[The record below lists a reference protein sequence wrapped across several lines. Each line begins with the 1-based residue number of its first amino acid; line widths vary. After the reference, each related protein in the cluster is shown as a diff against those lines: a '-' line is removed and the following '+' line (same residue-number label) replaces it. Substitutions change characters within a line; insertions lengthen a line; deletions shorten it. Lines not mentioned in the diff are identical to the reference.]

1 MASVHPPVTAVIA
14 VTLKSKSANHSTGHA
29 FDLKR
34 SVLTAEGWEAEAND
48 KIVEG
53 ASESWRKTSFAAE
66 AE

>member
-1 MASVHPPVTAVIA
+1 MTSVHPPVTAVIS

-34 SVLTAEGWEAEAND
+34 SVLTAGDGKAEVND

-53 ASESWRKTSFAAE
+53 ASES
-66 AE
+66 